1 MPTKPSGMSDI
12 SPVLSEDLLLLQ
24 PGFLKTSPG
33 EQKHSNLSVVFLIK
47 MRRNN
52 MCEHH
57 QGHDNPKSFV
67 KGAFLGAL
75 VGAVLGVLFAPESGE
90 KTRKKLKDKS
100 GELVEKGLEAVE
112 QAADKVEEVKDLV
125 EPYKERAEE
134 FIHDTEER
142 AKEEADNIKKRY
154 FKGTK

>member
-1 MPTKPSGMSDI
+1 
-12 SPVLSEDLLLLQ
+12 
-24 PGFLKTSPG
+24 
-33 EQKHSNLSVVFLIK
+33 

-52 MCEHH
+52 MHDH

-112 QAADKVEEVKDLV
+112 GGGGSVGGQDVPGRRGRSPPDRQPGSA
-125 EPYKERAEE
+125 
-134 FIHDTEER
+134 EER
-142 AKEEADNIKKRY
+142 AKEE
-154 FKGTK
+154 